1 MSKKTALVTGGAGFV
16 GSHIAD
22 YLKNEGW
29 NVVVADNLSTGK
41 ESNIS
46 DDIDLE
52 LIDLTTGNIN
62 KLTKLIKSPTVL

>member
-41 ESNIS
+41 ESNI
-46 DDIDLE
+46 
-52 LIDLTTGNIN
+52 
-62 KLTKLIKSPTVL
+62 